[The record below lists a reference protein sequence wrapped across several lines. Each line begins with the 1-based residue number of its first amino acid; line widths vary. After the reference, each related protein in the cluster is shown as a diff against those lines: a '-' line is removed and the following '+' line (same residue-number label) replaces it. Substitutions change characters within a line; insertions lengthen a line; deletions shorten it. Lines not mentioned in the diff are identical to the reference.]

1 MASYSRPSAYYPGDH
16 EMRDCRSSGTLR
28 GGAPSTLA
36 LALLVFASL
45 LLTVPARSAEPVSPS
60 INIDHS
66 RAPFI
71 TVEARDIAISDLLKE
86 LSKRLHVVIEGVSA
100 ATGQEK
106 VTVSANGELEDVLR
120 RVLLPGKGLVVLYKG
135 RLIDKIIV
143 VQSSGEAGVGGGE
156 AKLRPEAQTEAF
168 GAPAS
173 QAEPRLPLPT
183 GAADTAAPVPIRP
196 SQINTILQ
204 KQVEVQRQFETG
216 AGAHNPGAAI
226 FNPGGKPGTSGMA
239 ALTQT
244 ARQNVLALT
253 TALRAV
259 CLAPNCGK

>member
-1 MASYSRPSAYYPGDH
+1 
-16 EMRDCRSSGTLR
+16 MRDGRSNTLY
-28 GGAPSTLA
+28 GCAPSTLSSG
-36 LALLVFASL
+36 LLFVMFV
-45 LLTVPARSAEPVSPS
+45 LTIPACSAEPVSPS
-60 INIDHS
+60 INIDYS
-66 RAPFI
+66 RAPLI
-71 TVEARDIAISDLLKE
+71 TLQARDIAISDLLKE
-86 LSKRLHVVIEGVSA
+86 LSTRLHVVIEGVSA

-106 VTVSANGELEDVLR
+106 VTVSAKGELEDVLR

-135 RLIDKIIV
+135 TSIDKIVV
-143 VQSSGEAGVGGGE
+143 VQASGEAGVGFASGE

-168 GAPAS
+168 GAPAY
-173 QAEPRLPLPT
+173 QAQPRLTLPT
-183 GAADTAAPVPIRP
+183 GAKETAARVLVKP

-216 AGAHNPGAAI
+216 AGAHNPGTAI
-226 FNPGGKPGTSGMA
+226 FNPGGQSATSGMA

-253 TALRAV
+253 SALRAV